1 MLELILNG
9 KAIYKLPNIT
19 KALKCFIYNYGFAI
33 FFNVIINLLLSF
45 LLHATLL
52 IVVFNF
58 TKINK
63 PNIKLNNSININL
76 TNPINNKVKN
86 AILEEIEILKK
97 IEKKKPS
104 IPDKSSKATSISKPS
119 PKPIITTK
127 QKIKSEKVI
136 KKEKPLNNDKS
147 EEFVS
152 PTNKE
157 KKKIVTKVENSSDQ
171 KIFEDYKEE
180 LKYIIQKKATKYY
193 PRISLRKKE
202 QGAVE
207 LLFTIDLQGN
217 IKNIKIGNKTTAPK
231 RLINSSKKTLMSLTP
246 YKKNDVLK
254 KINTFSIIIVY
265 ILD

>member
-1 MLELILNG
+1 M
-9 KAIYKLPNIT
+9 
-19 KALKCFIYNYGFAI
+19 
-33 FFNVIINLLLSF
+33 
-45 LLHATLL
+45 LHATLL
-52 IVVFNF
+52 TVIFNF

-63 PNIKLNNSININL
+63 PNIKLNNSINISL

-86 AILEEIEILKK
+86 TTLEEVEILKK

-104 IPDKSSKATSISKPS
+104 TPNKPSKAVSISKPL
-119 PKPIITTK
+119 PKPIITAK
-127 QKIKSEKVI
+127 QKIKKENII
-136 KKEKPLNNDKS
+136 KKEKPINYDKA

-152 PTNKE
+152 PTNEE
-157 KKKIVTKVENSSDQ
+157 KKKITNVETSSDK

-180 LKYIIQKKATKYY
+180 LKYIIQKKATKNY
-193 PRISLRKKE
+193 PRISIRKKE
-202 QGAVE
+202 QGLVE

-231 RLINSSKKTLMSLTP
+231 RLINSSKKTLMSITP

-265 ILD
+265 ILN

>member
-33 FFNVIINLLLSF
+33 LKNVKINLLLSF

-52 IVVFNF
+52 AVIFNF

-63 PNIKLNNSININL
+63 PKIKLNNSININL
-76 TNPINNKVKN
+76 TNPIDNRVKN
-86 AILEEIEILKK
+86 AILEEVEILKK

-104 IPDKSSKATSISKPS
+104 IPNKSSKSASISKPS
-119 PKPIITTK
+119 TKPSITAK
-127 QKIKSEKVI
+127 RKI
-136 KKEKPLNNDKS
+136 KKEKIIKKKPLNYDNA
-147 EEFVS
+147 EESIS
-152 PTNKE
+152 PINGD
-157 KKKIVTKVENSSDQ
+157 KKKIVTKVKTSSDQ

-180 LKYIIQKKATKYY
+180 LKYIIQKKATKNY

-202 QGAVE
+202 QGVVE

-217 IKNIKIGNKTTAPK
+217 IKNIKIGDKTNAPK
-231 RLINSSKKTLMSLTP
+231 RLINSSKKTLMSITP

-265 ILD
+265 ILN